1 MLECATV
8 LSRTPHTRIQ
18 FVVDIPTTAR
28 IEGATPIAF
37 RLTDGK
43 LLLFP
48 VMHLGGIKLVRFP
61 VPDGDTPTQEQ
72 MVAIL
77 GVIRDALLGGAMVY
91 VHCLAGYG
99 RTGTVAWSWLVSQ
112 GRTPTEAMETI
123 AKNRAYDRELA
134 AKESPGFL
142 QQQELNRRFV
152 ARKEV

>member
-1 MLECATV
+1 MIVNLQEPNENTNDGVV
-8 LSRTPHTRIQ
+8 LNEYASMIDG
-18 FVVDIPTTAR
+18 VVPS
-28 IEGATPIAF
+28 EN
-37 RLTDGK
+37 
-43 LLLFP
+43 
-48 VMHLGGIKLVRFP
+48 GGIKLVRFP